1 MRVVQRDASKEKR
14 QLRYRKKERT
24 KEEIIAVA
32 QRFYSEKPANEV
44 LLEDIAEA
52 AFVSRTT
59 IYNYFEDKN
68 DVFFAVGN
76 KVIKELNEKITAT
89 LPAEL
94 SGKEQVLFLCRM
106 TFKDGSDNPIV
117 LKITR
122 ATFDHIRIMNL
133 MPETIIEIITKKIG
147 PSALEKLTHD
157 LSPLEDSEFGR
168 YFEDHRFFEF
178 FVQFLRNGELW
189 VKAIRKGKK
198 DKTIRNDMEDPIIVQ
213 YVTMLINGLLSEM
226 ELRRTASN
234 PIGPKRDLISDDTLN
249 LIAIFLDHNV

>member
-1 MRVVQRDASKEKR
+1 M
-14 QLRYRKKERT
+14 RYRKKERT
-24 KEEIIAVA
+24 REEILTVA
-32 QRFYSEKPANEV
+32 ERFYSEKPANEI

-59 IYNYFEDKN
+59 IYNYFANKDA
-68 DVFFAVGN
+68 VFFAVGN
-76 KVIKELNEKITAT
+76 KVIKELNEKIVAT

-94 SGKEQVLFLCRM
+94 SGKEQVLFLCAM
-106 TFKDGSDNPIV
+106 TFKDGRDNPIV

-122 ATFDHIRIMNL
+122 ATFDHIENMNL
-133 MPETIIEIITKKIG
+133 KPESLIEMIVEKIG
-147 PSALEKLTHD
+147 LSALQKLTED
-157 LSPLEDSEFGR
+157 LSPIEDSEFER
-168 YFEDHRFFEF
+168 YFEEPHFFEF

-198 DKTIRNDMEDPIIVQ
+198 DKTIRNNLEDPIIVQ

-234 PIGPKRDLISDDTLN
+234 PMGPKRDLIIDNTLN
-249 LIAIFLDHNV
+249 LIALFLDRNV